1 MIKYSFKTCWLDDKE
16 KFQAQLLRGG
26 KLIESKQFDFQ
37 SDMFE
42 YIADT
47 MCDLQIAGE
56 DWTISC

>member
-1 MIKYSFKTCWLDDKE
+1 MCKYSFKTCWIYEKE
-16 KFQAQLLRGG
+16 KFQVQLLHDG
-26 KLIESKQFDFQ
+26 KLIESKEFDYQ

-42 YIADT
+42 YIAET

>member
-1 MIKYSFKTCWLDDKE
+1 MKYSFKTCWLDDKE
-16 KFQAQLLRGG
+16 KFQAQLLCDG
-26 KLIESKQFDFQ
+26 KLCETHDFDWQ

>member
-1 MIKYSFKTCWLDDKE
+1 MCNYSFKTCWLDDKE

-42 YIADT
+42 YIAEA
-47 MCDLQIAGE
+47 MCNLQIAGE
-56 DWTISC
+56 DWTISY

>member
-1 MIKYSFKTCWLDDKE
+1 MCNYSFKTCWLDDKE
-16 KFQAQLLRGG
+16 KFQVQLLRGG

-56 DWTISC
+56 DWAISC